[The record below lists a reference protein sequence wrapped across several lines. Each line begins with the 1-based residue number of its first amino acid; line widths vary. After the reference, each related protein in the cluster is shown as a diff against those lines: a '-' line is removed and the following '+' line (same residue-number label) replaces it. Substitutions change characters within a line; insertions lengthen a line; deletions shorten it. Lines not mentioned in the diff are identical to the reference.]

1 MASVTLATIFVLLN
15 ATVSAACPAGPLMK
29 MVPAAPCPV
38 LLLAMVTGAAPLSGK
53 PSSPM
58 LLRNVRTSKVMLPAL
73 PPPLVEALIVDPL
86 LRLTLSA

>member
-1 MASVTLATIFVLLN
+1 
-15 ATVSAACPAGPLMK
+15 MK
-29 MVPAAPCPV
+29 MVPAPPCPV

-58 LLRNVRTSKVMLPAL
+58 LLRNVPTSKVMLPAL
-73 PPPLVEALIVDPL
+73 PSPLVEVLMVDPW